1 MLKFG
6 HMNINNE
13 KPYNLLPFL
22 PPDIDLDDVEIL
34 KKVNTANIA
43 LSKLEGSSLAIPN
56 RNLLIEPLSVR
67 EAVASSGIENI
78 NTTVAEIFQ
87 AELFPEKIQ
96 SKAQKE
102 TLHYKDAL
110 RVGFALIKKQG
121 FLNTN
126 SFLEIQKILEP
137 NKSGVRKLPGTS
149 IKNSSTGEILYTP
162 PEGEDLIREL
172 LKNYETYFNN
182 FSDNVD
188 PLIKLAILHYQ
199 FEAIHP
205 FYDGNGRT
213 GRILMVLYLI
223 LSERLELPILFISGF
238 INKNRSDY
246 YRLLNSVTK
255 NGNWKEWILFI
266 LNAIETQSLETAK
279 TVSEIKKMHHQY
291 KETIKNKL
299 PKIYTAELVDYL
311 FANPFYSQQSLAQ
324 IVGKERKTS
333 AKYLNSL
340 LNENLI
346 KAFRFKREKIYYCP
360 ELLKLLS

>member
-1 MLKFG
+1 MDNK
-6 HMNINNE
+6 

-22 PPDIDLDDVEIL
+22 PPKVNLEDATIL

-87 AELFPEKIQ
+87 AELFPDKTQ

-110 RVGFALIKKQG
+110 RVGFSLIQKQG
-121 FLNTN
+121 FLHTN

-137 NKSGVRKLPGTS
+137 NKEGIRKLPGTK
-149 IKNSSTGEILYTP
+149 IINSSTGEIIYTP
-162 PEGEDLIREL
+162 PEGEDNIRRL
-172 LKNYETYFNN
+172 LENYEQYFNN
-182 FSDNVD
+182 FSDDVD
-188 PLIKLAILHYQ
+188 PIIKLAILHYQ

-213 GRILMVLYLI
+213 GRILMVLHLI
-223 LSERLELPILFISGF
+223 LAKRLELPILFISGY
-238 INKNRSDY
+238 INQHRSDY
-246 YRLLNSVTK
+246 YRLLNAVTK
-255 NGNWKEWILFI
+255 DGGWKEWIMFI
-266 LNAIETQSLETAK
+266 LNAVETQAAETAE
-279 TVSEIKKMHHQY
+279 TVTQIKKMHKLH
-291 KETIKNKL
+291 KETIKDKL
-299 PKIYTAELVDYL
+299 SKIYTAELVDYL
-311 FANPFYSQQSLAQ
+311 FANPFYSQQRLSQTLN
-324 IVGKERKTS
+324 KERKTA
-333 AKYLNSL
+333 AKYLNL
-340 LNENLI
+340 LLKENLI
-346 KAFRFKREKIYYCP
+346 KAFKFKREKVYYCP

>member
-1 MLKFG
+1 
-6 HMNINNE
+6 MNFE
-13 KPYNLLPFL
+13 PKKPHNQLLFL
-22 PPDIDLDDVEIL
+22 PPKINLDDVVIL

-43 LSKLEGSSLAIPN
+43 LSKLSGSSLAIPN

-87 AELFPEKIQ
+87 AELFPDRIQ

-110 RVGFALIKKQG
+110 RVGFSLIQKQG
-121 FLNTN
+121 FLHTN

-137 NKSGVRKLPGTS
+137 NKTGIRKLPGTS
-149 IKNSSTGEILYTP
+149 IVNSVTGEVLYTP
-162 PEGEDLIREL
+162 PEGEDVIRGL
-172 LKNYETYFNN
+172 LENYEKYFNS
-182 FSDNVD
+182 FSDDVD

-213 GRILMVLYLI
+213 GRILMVLHLI
-223 LSERLELPILFISGF
+223 LAKRLELPILFISGY
-238 INKNRSDY
+238 INKHRSDY
-246 YRLLNSVTK
+246 YRLLNTVTK
-255 NGNWKEWILFI
+255 EGNWKEWILFI
-266 LNAIETQSLETAK
+266 LKAVETQAAETAD
-279 TVSEIKKMHHQY
+279 TVTKIKKMHHEY
-291 KETIKNKL
+291 KETIKTRL

-311 FANPFYSQQSLAQ
+311 FANPFYSQQRLAQ
-324 IVGKERKTS
+324 VINKERKTA

-340 LNENLI
+340 LEEKLI
-346 KAFRFKREKIYYCP
+346 KAFKFKREKIYFCP